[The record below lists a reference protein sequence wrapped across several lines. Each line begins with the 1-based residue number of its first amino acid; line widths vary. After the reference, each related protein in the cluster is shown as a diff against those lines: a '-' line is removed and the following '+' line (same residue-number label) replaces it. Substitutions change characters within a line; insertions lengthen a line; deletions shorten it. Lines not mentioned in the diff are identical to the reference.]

1 MALRSVE
8 DLLHKTVDLE
18 DNKIVVELYYKLNF
32 DADKSCGYI
41 KVFNNVSQREDEK
54 FEVYMELLECGL
66 DSKTVTKKMDSVIA
80 EIKSGKLDVI
90 F

>member
-1 MALRSVE
+1 ME
-8 DLLHKTVDLE
+8 DLLHKTIDLN
-18 DNKIVVELYYKLNF
+18 DHKIEVELYYKLNF

-41 KVFNNVSQREDEK
+41 KVYNSASQREDEK
-54 FEVYMELLECGL
+54 FEVYMELLECGM
-66 DSKTVTKKMDSVIA
+66 DSQAVTKKVDSVIA